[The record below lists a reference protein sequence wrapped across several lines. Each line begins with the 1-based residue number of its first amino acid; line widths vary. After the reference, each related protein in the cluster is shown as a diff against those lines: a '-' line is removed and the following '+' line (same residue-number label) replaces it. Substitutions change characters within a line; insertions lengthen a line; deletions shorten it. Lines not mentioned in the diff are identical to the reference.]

1 MKASRLLFFAV
12 LLVVATAAPAGAAGH
27 WTAETV
33 ASGLDNPRGVDVGS
47 NGSVYVAESGSGGAT
62 LVEATIGGEPAFGC
76 VGDTGAIT
84 RIDRKGA
91 AHRVATLPSLAE
103 AFDADGPGPT
113 EPTCEG
119 PVGFAA
125 VGPSNV
131 ALLGNG
137 TLSVA
142 MGLGGDEALQ
152 DVLGDAFGSL
162 HGVRP
167 NGKTRFLGNVTA
179 YEEANDPDSE
189 GSDSNPYGV
198 AHVAGGR
205 LVADAGANAL
215 FHVAN
220 NGTISTVAVFPRL
233 APTPFVPP
241 SCAGELPFP
250 LPPPG
255 TPIPPQ
261 SVPTSVAVGPD
272 GAYYVG
278 ILTGFPF
285 PVGEAKVYRVDPATG
300 DVTVHADG
308 LTHVTG
314 IDFGPDGA
322 LYVAQMTD
330 LSLLELELCGGDT
343 PGSVLRIHD
352 GGVETIAM
360 LPLVGDVAVAADGAV
375 YVTTGSILPAFAG
388 GGSLVKLTP

>member
-1 MKASRLLFFAV
+1 MKASRLLVVAV
-12 LLVVATAAPAGAAGH
+12 LLVVATAVPAGAAGH

-47 NGSVYVAESGSGGAT
+47 DGSIYVAESGSGGAT
-62 LVEATIGGEPAFGC
+62 LVEATIGGEPASGC

-84 RIDRKGA
+84 RIDKKGA
-91 AHRVATLPSLAE
+91 ASRVATLPSLAE
-103 AFDADGPGPT
+103 AFDPDGPGGAD
-113 EPTCEG
+113 PTCEG

-162 HGVRP
+162 HQVRP

-179 YEEANDPDSE
+179 YEEATDPDAE
-189 GSDSNPYGV
+189 GPDSNPYGV
-198 AHVAGGR
+198 AHVPGGR

-215 FHVAN
+215 FRVAN
-220 NGTISTVAVFPRL
+220 DGTISTVAVFPRL

-241 SCAGELPFP
+241 SCADELPFP
-250 LPPPG
+250 LPPEG
-255 TPIPPQ
+255 TPIPAQ

-285 PVGEAKVYRVDPATG
+285 PAGGAKVYRVDPATG

-308 LTHVTG
+308 LTHITG

-330 LSLLELELCGGDT
+330 DSLLELELCGGDT
-343 PGSVLRIHD
+343 PGSVLRIDD
-352 GGVETIAM
+352 GGVEAIAT
-360 LPLVGDVAVAADGAV
+360 LPLVGDVAVAANGAV

>member
-1 MKASRLLFFAV
+1 MKARYFLLAV
-12 LLVVATAAPAGAAGH
+12 VVLVMATAAPVAAAGH

-33 ASGLDNPRGVDVGS
+33 VAGLDNPRGVDVGS
-47 NGSVYVAESGSGGAT
+47 DGSVYIAESGSGGAT
-62 LVEATIGGEPAFGC
+62 LVEAIIEGEPSFGC
-76 VGDTGAIT
+76 LGDTGAIT
-84 RIDRKGA
+84 RIDGSGT
-91 AHRVATLPSLAE
+91 AHHVATLPSLAE
-103 AFDADGPGPT
+103 AFDPDGPGPA
-113 EPTCEG
+113 EPTCAG
-119 PVGFAA
+119 PIGFAA
-125 VGPSNV
+125 GGPSNV
-131 ALLGNG
+131 AALGRG

-142 MGLGGDEALQ
+142 MGLGGPEALQ
-152 DVLGDAFGSL
+152 ETLGDAFGSL
-162 HGVRP
+162 HRVRP
-167 NGKTRFLGNVTA
+167 NGKTRFLGNIAA
-179 YEEANDPDSE
+179 YEEANDPDFE

-198 AHVAGGR
+198 ALVPGGR

-220 NGTISTVAVFPRL
+220 DGTISTVAVFPRL

-241 SCAGELPFP
+241 SCADELPFP
-250 LPPPG
+250 LPPAG

-261 SVPTSVAVGPD
+261 AVPTSVAVGPD

-300 DVTVHADG
+300 AATVHVDG
-308 LTHVTG
+308 LTSVTG

-330 LSLLELELCGGDT
+330 DSLLEGELCGGDT
-343 PGSVLRIHD
+343 PGSVLRIEN
-352 GGVETIAM
+352 GSTESIGM
-360 LPLVGDVAVAADGAV
+360 FPLVGDVAVAADGAV

-388 GGSLVKLTP
+388 GGSLVRLTP

>member
-1 MKASRLLFFAV
+1 MKARYVLLTVV
-12 LLVVATAAPAGAAGH
+12 LLVMATAVPAAASGH

-33 ASGLDNPRGVDVGS
+33 ATGLDNPRGVDVGS
-47 NGSVYVAESGSGGAT
+47 DGSVYVAESGSGGPT

-76 VGDTGAIT
+76 LGETGAIT
-84 RIDRKGA
+84 RIDKKGA
-91 AHRVATLPSLAE
+91 VHHVATLPSLAE
-103 AFDADGPGPT
+103 AFDPDGPGPAP
-113 EPTCEG
+113 PTCTG

-131 ALLGNG
+131 SLLGHG

-142 MGLGGDEALQ
+142 MGLGGDEGLQ
-152 DVLGDAFGSL
+152 DALSDAFGSL
-162 HGVRP
+162 HELRP
-167 NGKTRFLGNVTA
+167 NGKTRFLGNLAA
-179 YEEANDPDSE
+179 YEEMNDPDLE

-198 AHVAGGR
+198 AHVPGGR
-205 LVADAGANAL
+205 LVTDAGANAL
-215 FHVAN
+215 LRVGN
-220 NGTISTVAVFPRL
+220 DGTISTVAVFPRL

-241 SCAGELPFP
+241 SCADDLPFP

-330 LSLLELELCGGDT
+330 DTLLEGELCGGDT
-343 PGSVLRIHD
+343 PGSVLRIDD
-352 GGVETIAM
+352 GGVETIGT

-375 YVTTGSILPAFAG
+375 YVTTGSILPTFAG
-388 GGSLVKLTP
+388 GGSLVKLTS